1 MKHIVKQAEPAP
13 FSIWK
18 STYPHAEYED
28 LRNEGCFPGAKT
40 ARIALRNSLLAE
52 QHGLCCYCETRIDN
66 GDFHVEHFKPKDRH
80 RTPSFR
86 PFQLVY
92 DNLHA
97 SCRSVPGGV
106 PEEYCGHK
114 KSNFFDTQLVSPL
127 ETDCADHFKFD
138 IDGHISGVDT
148 RGRLTVTTLNLD
160 CRQLV
165 ISRKYI
171 IEDFEDLEDD
181 ADYETEIERHLD
193 LTASVYGEFFSA
205 IKYLHEAGKLH

>member
-1 MKHIVKQAEPAP
+1 MKHIVKQAEPTA

-28 LRNEGCFPGAKT
+28 LRNEAGFPGAIT
-40 ARIALRNSLLAE
+40 ARIALRDSLLAE

-86 PFQLVY
+86 SLQLAY

-97 SCRSVPGGV
+97 SCRRVPDGLT
-106 PEEYCGHK
+106 ENCCGHK
-114 KSNFFDTQLVSPL
+114 KSNYFDDQLVSPL
-127 ETDCADHFKFD
+127 EPDCANHFQYD
-138 IDGHISGVDT
+138 VNGHITGVDIQ
-148 RGRLTVTTLNLD
+148 GRLTVSALNLD
-160 CRQLV
+160 SSQLV
-165 ISRKYI
+165 ASRKHI
-171 IEDFEDLEDD
+171 IEYFEDIEDD
-181 ADYETEIERHLD
+181 ADYAAEIERHLS
-193 LTASVYGEFFSA
+193 LTKSVYGEFFST